1 MRSRVYGAKKK
12 KNDSPAVLFA
22 WMFNGMDKAHYLI
35 AVSSSYLMRRLFPDR
50 FRGHKLSFPSMARLR
65 WRGGRV
71 SFNHPRR
78 CAESSFP
85 QMFSAR
91 HPTSAPP
98 KRAKNNNDTSE
109 EEEKEEEGEVGGKT
123 K

>member
-1 MRSRVYGAKKK
+1 
-12 KNDSPAVLFA
+12 
-22 WMFNGMDKAHYLI
+22 MDKAHYLI

-109 EEEKEEEGEVGGKT
+109 EEEKEEEGEVGEKT